1 MGSRLSIV
9 MALLR
14 TMEEDLNCFVQS
26 GSGVVVSPIGTKNES
41 RLKDSILIKGHLALR
56 NWVSFW

>member
-14 TMEEDLNCFVQS
+14 TMGEDPNCFVQS
-26 GSGVVVSPIGTKNES
+26 GSGVVVSRIGTKNES
-41 RLKDSILIKGHLALR
+41 QSMDLTAIKERLVAWRPGSMC
-56 NWVSFW
+56 